1 MENLYKH
8 CLNEITYSVLPYM
21 LLIARQDGITHIPS
35 KKKKSEKNEAS
46 ITFFI

>member
-1 MENLYKH
+1 
-8 CLNEITYSVLPYM
+8 M

-46 ITFFI
+46 ITIFLYKIFTQ